1 MDDQARSIEVEGE
14 DVEAAVAAGL
24 DQLGVSRDHV
34 DIEVL
39 REESRGMLGIGARE
53 ALVRLTVTTPE
64 TSLADTGAEAES
76 VPASEPELGL
86 SDTPEDALALARDVL
101 AELLEKMEVEAEIQ
115 SRISVPQY
123 PGDSPTL
130 VLDLLGEDLGYLI
143 GRKGETL
150 AAIQHLVRLMVNKA
164 FHRRSHIVVD
174 IGGYK
179 ARRENTLRKLALRMA
194 DQAARRNRTVALE
207 PMSAYERR
215 IIHVA
220 LRDHPTV
227 ATESVGERDRR
238 KVTIFP
244 RTPSS

>member
-34 DIEVL
+34 EIEVL

-64 TSLADTGAEAES
+64 RDLADTGAEAES
-76 VPASEPELGL
+76 VLVSERELGL

-115 SRISVPQY
+115 SRISEPQY
-123 PGDSPTL
+123 AGDSPTL
-130 VLDLLGEDLGYLI
+130 MLDLLGEDLGYLI

-244 RTPSS
+244 RPQSS